1 MDRERERGA
10 FQSCGSLLL
19 LLLFLFPPS
28 ESIVKNFS
36 KCIPAKTLQRSIISS
51 VLFLE
56 NAFFIFALG
65 FKVDCAFLNKEKK
78 KSSHVP
84 KKEEKGSKD
93 AVSQSV
99 TQPLCQSGESEALFP
114 VELFTP
120 PVLSV
125 PVEPL
130 GDPFSPVT
138 EGNAVERVY
147 SPDEV
152 ISAAI
157 QRPPTLQN
165 KYYHI
170 IGP

>member
-1 MDRERERGA
+1 MH
-10 FQSCGSLLL
+10 SC
-19 LLLFLFPPS
+19 
-28 ESIVKNFS
+28 KNSPEIHHLVCLIFR
-36 KCIPAKTLQRSIISS
+36 KR
-51 VLFLE
+51 
-56 NAFFIFALG
+56 FFIFALG

-84 KKEEKGSKD
+84 KKEEKGSKIS
-93 AVSQSV
+93 ARQAKTRSVSQSV

-165 KYYHI
+165 RYYHI